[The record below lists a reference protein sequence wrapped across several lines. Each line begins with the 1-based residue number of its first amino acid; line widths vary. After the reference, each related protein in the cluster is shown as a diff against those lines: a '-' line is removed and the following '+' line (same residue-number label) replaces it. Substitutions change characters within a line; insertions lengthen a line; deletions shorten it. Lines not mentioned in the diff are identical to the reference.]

1 MIGFLITLHAIISIL
16 LITVVL
22 MQASQG
28 GGLSGISGSQT
39 TNAIFG
45 GRSAGNALS
54 KITTYLAAIFM
65 GLALLISLI
74 SSPGSGAASSVVEDA
89 QQDGSLAPSTEN
101 LSLPTIPLQEEKIK
115 DSSFFIN
122 LF

>member
-1 MIGFLITLHAIISIL
+1 MIGFLITLHAIISLL
-16 LITVVL
+16 LIIVVL

-28 GGLSGISGSQT
+28 GGLSGLSGGQT

-54 KITTYLAAIFM
+54 KLTTYLAGIFM

-74 SSPGSGAASSVVEDA
+74 SSSGSGSSGSVVEDA
-89 QQDGSLAPSTEN
+89 QQDGSLAPNTEN
-101 LSLPTIPLQEEKIK
+101 LSLPTVPLQEEKVK
-115 DSSFFIN
+115 D
-122 LF
+122 

>member
-1 MIGFLITLHAIISIL
+1 MISFLITLHAIISIL

-54 KITTYLAAIFM
+54 KITTYLAAMFM

-74 SSPGSGAASSVVEDA
+74 SSPGSSAAGSVVEDA

-101 LSLPTIPLQEEKIK
+101 LSLPTLPLQEDKVK
-115 DSSFFIN
+115 D
-122 LF
+122 

>member
-1 MIGFLITLHAIISIL
+1 MIGFLITLHARISLL
-16 LITVVL
+16 LIVTVL

-28 GGLSGISGSQT
+28 GGLSGLSGGQT

-54 KITTYLAAIFM
+54 KLTTYLAGIFM

-74 SSPGSGAASSVVEDA
+74 SSSASISSGSVIEDA
-89 QQDGSLAPSTEN
+89 QQDGSLAPNTEN
-101 LSLPTIPLQEEKIK
+101 LSLPTVPLQEEKVK
-115 DSSFFIN
+115 D
-122 LF
+122 

>member
-1 MIGFLITLHAIISIL
+1 MIGFLITLHAIISLL
-16 LITVVL
+16 LIVTVL

-28 GGLSGISGSQT
+28 GGLSGLSGGQA

-54 KITTYLAAIFM
+54 KLTTYLAGIFM

-74 SSPGSGAASSVVEDA
+74 SSSASNSSGSVIEDA
-89 QQDGSLAPSTEN
+89 QQDGSLAPNTEN
-101 LSLPTIPLQEEKIK
+101 LSLPTVPLQEEKVK
-115 DSSFFIN
+115 D
-122 LF
+122 

>member
-1 MIGFLITLHAIISIL
+1 MIGFLITLHAIISLL
-16 LITVVL
+16 LIITVL

-28 GGLSGISGSQT
+28 GGLSGLSGGQT

-54 KITTYLAAIFM
+54 KLTTYLAGIFM

-74 SSPGSGAASSVVEDA
+74 SSSASSSSGSVIEDA
-89 QQDGSLAPSTEN
+89 QQDGSLAPNTEN
-101 LSLPTIPLQEEKIK
+101 LSLPTVPLQEEKVK
-115 DSSFFIN
+115 D
-122 LF
+122 

>member
-1 MIGFLITLHAIISIL
+1 MIGFLITLHAIISLL
-16 LITVVL
+16 LIITVL

-28 GGLSGISGSQT
+28 GGLSGLSGGQT

-54 KITTYLAAIFM
+54 KLTTYLAGIFM

-74 SSPGSGAASSVVEDA
+74 SSSVSSSSGSVIEDA
-89 QQDGSLAPSTEN
+89 QQDGSLAPNTEN
-101 LSLPTIPLQEEKIK
+101 LSLPTVPLQEEKVK
-115 DSSFFIN
+115 D
-122 LF
+122 

>member
-1 MIGFLITLHAIISIL
+1 MIGFLITLHAIISLL
-16 LITVVL
+16 LIITVL

-28 GGLSGISGSQT
+28 GGLSGLSGGQT

-54 KITTYLAAIFM
+54 KLTTYLAGIFM

-74 SSPGSGAASSVVEDA
+74 SSSVSSSSGSVIEDA
-89 QQDGSLAPSTEN
+89 QQDGSLSPNTEN
-101 LSLPTIPLQEEKIK
+101 LSLPTVPLQEEKVK
-115 DSSFFIN
+115 D
-122 LF
+122 

>member
-1 MIGFLITLHAIISIL
+1 MIGFLITLHAIISLL
-16 LITVVL
+16 LIVTVL

-28 GGLSGISGSQT
+28 GGLSGLSGGQT

-54 KITTYLAAIFM
+54 KLTTYLAGIFM

-74 SSPGSGAASSVVEDA
+74 SSSASTSSGSVIEDA
-89 QQDGSLAPSTEN
+89 QQDGSLAPNTES
-101 LSLPTIPLQEEKIK
+101 LSLPTVPLQEEKVK
-115 DSSFFIN
+115 D
-122 LF
+122 

>member
-28 GGLSGISGSQT
+28 GGLSGISGGQT

-74 SSPGSGAASSVVEDA
+74 SSPGSSAASSVVEDA

-115 DSSFFIN
+115 D
-122 LF
+122 

>member
-1 MIGFLITLHAIISIL
+1 MIGFLITLHAIISLL
-16 LITVVL
+16 LIITVL

-28 GGLSGISGSQT
+28 GGLSGLSGGQT

-54 KITTYLAAIFM
+54 KLTTYLAGIFM

-74 SSPGSGAASSVVEDA
+74 SSSASTSSGSVIEDA
-89 QQDGSLAPSTEN
+89 QQDGSLAPNTEN
-101 LSLPTIPLQEEKIK
+101 LSLPTVPLQEEKVK
-115 DSSFFIN
+115 D
-122 LF
+122 

>member
-16 LITVVL
+16 LVTVVL

-28 GGLSGISGSQT
+28 GGLSGISGTQT

-74 SSPGSGAASSVVEDA
+74 SSPNSGSAGSVVEDA
-89 QQDGSLAPSTEN
+89 QQEGALAPSTEN
-101 LSLPTIPLQEEKIK
+101 LSLPTVPLQEEKTK
-115 DSSFFIN
+115 D
-122 LF
+122 

>member
-74 SSPGSGAASSVVEDA
+74 SSPGSGGASSVVEDA

-115 DSSFFIN
+115 D
-122 LF
+122 

>member
-1 MIGFLITLHAIISIL
+1 MIGFLITLHAIISLL
-16 LITVVL
+16 LIVVVL

-28 GGLSGISGSQT
+28 GGLSGLSGGQT

-45 GRSAGNALS
+45 GRSSGNALS
-54 KITTYLAAIFM
+54 KLTTYLAGIFM

-74 SSPGSGAASSVVEDA
+74 SSPGSGSAGSVVEDA

-101 LSLPTIPLQEEKIK
+101 LSLPTVPLQEEK
-115 DSSFFIN
+115 DN
-122 LF
+122 D

>member
-115 DSSFFIN
+115 D
-122 LF
+122 

>member
-1 MIGFLITLHAIISIL
+1 MIGFLITLHAIISLL
-16 LITVVL
+16 LIVTVL

-28 GGLSGISGSQT
+28 GGLSGLSGGQT

-54 KITTYLAAIFM
+54 KLTTYLAGIFM

-74 SSPGSGAASSVVEDA
+74 SSSASSSSGSVIEDA
-89 QQDGSLAPSTEN
+89 QQDGSLAPNTES
-101 LSLPTIPLQEEKIK
+101 LSLPTVPLQEEKVK
-115 DSSFFIN
+115 D
-122 LF
+122 